1 MVSIKAHHRK
11 ISINLLKLNEMCF
24 KEFCQLGI
32 KILAAGMT
40 AAAVFF
46 GIGKLTKKKKEEP
59 EETAAENNSEQQSS
73 GEGNRFQFNY
83 GDEQKEQPQQQQEN
97 AVLNGLK
104 KTQDVCGKL
113 FAVFQ
118 SLTMVV
124 ENLNRIFG
132 GNSGSYEQPYFNQSN
147 PWCYSQPVVQMDNG
161 NVWTRLSPYIVAAG
175 PNPNNNNGFN
185 NYGRNHYAI

>member
-1 MVSIKAHHRK
+1 MS
-11 ISINLLKLNEMCF
+11 F
-24 KEFCQLGI
+24 KEFCQLGV

-46 GIGKLTKKKKEEP
+46 GIGKLTKKSKEKETAEDNSKQ
-59 EETAAENNSEQQSS
+59 EETSS
-73 GEGNRFQFNY
+73 NGDNRFQFNC
-83 GDEQKEQPQQQQEN
+83 GEDQKQQPQQEN
-97 AVLNGLK
+97 SVINGLK

-132 GNSGSYEQPYFNQSN
+132 NNGNEQPYFNQNN
-147 PWCYSQPVVQMDNG
+147 PWCYSNPVVQMDNG

-175 PNPNNNNGFN
+175 PNPNNNNNGYN
-185 NYGRNHYAI
+185 NYGRNYYSI

>member
-1 MVSIKAHHRK
+1 
-11 ISINLLKLNEMCF
+11 MCF

-46 GIGKLTKKKKEEP
+46 GIGKLTKKVKEKP
-59 EETAAENNSEQQSS
+59 KETAAEDNSEQQSSS
-73 GEGNRFQFNY
+73 GEGNRFQFNC
-83 GDEQKEQPQQQQEN
+83 GEDQKEQPQQQQEN
-97 AVLNGLK
+97 NTVLNGLR
-104 KTQDVCGKL
+104 KTQDICGKL

-132 GNSGSYEQPYFNQSN
+132 RNSGGYEQPYFNQSN
-147 PWCYSQPVVQMDNG
+147 PWCYSQQPVVQMDSG

-175 PNPNNNNGFN
+175 PNPNNNDNGFN